1 MCLALVG
8 RLLSIHDDPPPDAP
22 AGSIDDVGPDLW
34 RWGRVDFGGVQ
45 QPVSL
50 ALVPEAQVGDRLL
63 VHVGVALVLL
73 EDAP

>member
-1 MCLALVG
+1 MCLALEG
-8 RLLSIHDDPPPDAP
+8 RLLSIDDNPPPGAP
-22 AGSIDDVGPDLW
+22 AESADEMGPDLW

-50 ALVPEAQVGDRLL
+50 ALVPEARVGDLLL